1 MTKFDIATKI
11 VSSTQRAF
19 VVHAG
24 RERRNHSHFT
34 DESIAFLEIPGFE
47 LTPEI
52 ARSRS
57 LLRRA
62 MRRQIAREE
71 YGNNPIGERPAS
83 DLNAY
88 SGDVLQ
94 DGSLTRTVASI
105 HALYSRMKPGDIV
118 ITPGFEQIGKYRRPI
133 VNFGE
138 IASAFSANDIFN
150 GPTASSDRVP
160 FRKVKWLNTI
170 PRREIPPQLELRI
183 GRPPA
188 VRQIEITEETERLLD
203 FTYSNY
209 IYENG
214 SSSLIEAS
222 RYTGEKFGLLNDS
235 SRLIEI
241 LAAAYAYA
249 SQPTTHRIDDIKAF
263 RQRYFAAS
271 GVENIVVDFSSPG
284 HWRIIGGTATL
295 GAFVALGVAI
305 LTSNVP
311 VGALQAGVTV
321 TNSASASQEEPQ
333 RIEDSMNIFLKS
345 LTVEELEEIK
355 EDAVKASEEIGFKSR
370 VQIVEE

>member
-1 MTKFDIATKI
+1 MTTFDIATKI

-24 RERRNHSHFT
+24 RERRNHGHFIE
-34 DESIAFLEIPGFE
+34 ESIAFLEIPNFD

-52 ARSRS
+52 ARSRP

-62 MRRQIAREE
+62 MRRQMAREA
-71 YGNNPIGERPAS
+71 YGINPVGQRPTS
-83 DLNAY
+83 ELNAY
-88 SGDVLQ
+88 SGDVLE

-105 HALYSRMKPGDIV
+105 HGLYSRMKPGDIV
-118 ITPGFEQIGKYRRPI
+118 ITPGFEQVGKYRRPI

-138 IASAFSANDIFN
+138 IASAFSTADVFN

-160 FRKVKWLNTI
+160 FRKVKWLNKI
-170 PRREIPPQLELRI
+170 PRRELPPQLELRI

-188 VRQIEITEETERLLD
+188 VRQIEITEETEQLLD

-249 SQPTTHRIDDIKAF
+249 NQPDIHRIDDIKAF
-263 RQRYFAAS
+263 RQQYFAAS

-284 HWRIIGGTATL
+284 HWRIIGGTVTL

-333 RIEDSMNIFLKS
+333 KIEDSMNIFLRS
-345 LTVEELEEIK
+345 LTVAELEEIK
-355 EDAVKASEEIGFKSR
+355 GDAEKAAEEIGFKSR
-370 VQIVEE
+370 VQMVDE